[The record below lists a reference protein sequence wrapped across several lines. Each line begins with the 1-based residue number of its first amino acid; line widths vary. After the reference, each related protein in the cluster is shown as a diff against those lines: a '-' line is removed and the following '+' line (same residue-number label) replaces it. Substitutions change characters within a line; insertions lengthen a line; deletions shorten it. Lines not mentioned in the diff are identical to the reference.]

1 MTVNNTNA
9 KGETIAEKRDAELK
23 HEAMAAADRY
33 GGIYETCTG
42 YLEQVRDGHLSL
54 DDAWDAILDKI
65 AHLDGSLRDELTFL
79 CFAWEETHKM
89 SR

>member
-1 MTVNNTNA
+1 M
-9 KGETIAEKRDAELK
+9 AEKRDAELK

-42 YLEQVRDGHLSL
+42 YLEQGRDGHLSL
-54 DDAWDAILDKI
+54 DDAWDAIHDKI
-65 AHLDGSLRDELTFL
+65 AHLDDDAACEIIGL
-79 CFAWEETHKM
+79 CFEWEQKHKL

>member
-1 MTVNNTNA
+1 MTLA
-9 KGETIAEKRDAELK
+9 QEIKRCPPHRD
-23 HEAMAAADRY
+23 
-33 GGIYETCTG
+33 IYETCTG

-65 AHLDGSLRDELTFL
+65 AHLDDDAACEINRL
-79 CFAWEETHKM
+79 CFAWEQKHKL